1 MLLTKKKLTR
11 LFSFSLVCS
20 SFITP
25 VLANDVYWYGYSW
38 GGMFGAC
45 SAYKYNQMS
54 KIDAKLHVESF
65 LSIGKDNIN
74 DRELY
79 RQLKK
84 LQTESPFIDD
94 CKSLISYWSSKNRSG
109 QMLLKLS

>member
-1 MLLTKKKLTR
+1 MYKMFLTKNKIAR
-11 LFSFSLVCS
+11 LFPFSLVS
-20 SFITP
+20 SLFITP

-54 KIDAKLHVESF
+54 KKDAKLNVKSF
-65 LSIGKDNIN
+65 LSIGKENIN

-79 RQLKK
+79 KQLKN
-84 LQTESPFIDD
+84 LQKESPFIDD
-94 CKSLISYWSSKNRSG
+94 CKSLISY
-109 QMLLKLS
+109 

>member
-1 MLLTKKKLTR
+1 MCSLFLAKKKITR
-11 LFSFSLVCS
+11 LFLFSLVSS

-45 SAYKYNQMS
+45 SAYKYNQIS
-54 KIDAKLHVESF
+54 KNDAKFIVKSF
-65 LSIGKDNIN
+65 LSIGKENIN

-79 RQLKK
+79 TRLKN

-94 CKSLISYWSSKNRSG
+94 CKSLISY
-109 QMLLKLS
+109 

>member
-1 MLLTKKKLTR
+1 MYKIFLTKTKITR
-11 LFSFSLVCS
+11 LFLFTLVSS

-45 SAYKYNQMS
+45 TAYKFNQMS
-54 KIDAKLHVESF
+54 KKDAKLNVKSF
-65 LSIGKDNIN
+65 LSIGKEKIN

-79 RQLKK
+79 TQLKN

-94 CKSLISYWSSKNRSG
+94 CRSLISY
-109 QMLLKLS
+109 

>member
-1 MLLTKKKLTR
+1 MCSLFLAKKKITR
-11 LFSFSLVCS
+11 LFLFSLVS
-20 SFITP
+20 SSLITP
-25 VLANDVYWYGYSW
+25 VLANDAYWYGYSW

-54 KIDAKLHVESF
+54 KNDAKLNVKNF
-65 LSIGKDNIN
+65 LSIGKENIN

-79 RQLKK
+79 TQLKN

-94 CKSLISYWSSKNRSG
+94 CKSLISY
-109 QMLLKLS
+109 

>member
-1 MLLTKKKLTR
+1 MYKIFLTKTKITR
-11 LFSFSLVCS
+11 LFLFTLVSS

-45 SAYKYNQMS
+45 TAYKFNQMS
-54 KIDAKLHVESF
+54 KKDAKLNVKSF
-65 LSIGKDNIN
+65 LSIGKEKIN

-79 RQLKK
+79 TQLKN

-94 CKSLISYWSSKNRSG
+94 CKSLISY
-109 QMLLKLS
+109 

>member
-1 MLLTKKKLTR
+1 MFFTKIKITR
-11 LFSFSLVCS
+11 LFLFPLVSS

-45 SAYKYNQMS
+45 IAYKFNQIS
-54 KIDAKLHVESF
+54 QKDAKLNVKTF
-65 LSIGKDNIN
+65 LSLGKENIN

-79 RQLKK
+79 TQLKN

-94 CKSLISYWSSKNRSG
+94 CKSLISY
-109 QMLLKLS
+109 

>member
-1 MLLTKKKLTR
+1 MCSLFLAKKKITR
-11 LFSFSLVCS
+11 LFLFSLVS
-20 SFITP
+20 SSLITP
-25 VLANDVYWYGYSW
+25 VLANDAYWYGYSW

-54 KIDAKLHVESF
+54 KKDAKLNVKSF
-65 LSIGKDNIN
+65 LRIGKDNIN

-79 RQLKK
+79 TQLKN

-94 CKSLISYWSSKNRSG
+94 CKSLISY
-109 QMLLKLS
+109 

>member
-1 MLLTKKKLTR
+1 MNR
-11 LFSFSLVCS
+11 LFLFSLVSS

-25 VLANDVYWYGYSW
+25 VFASDVYWYGYSW

-45 SAYKYNQMS
+45 TAYKYNQMS
-54 KIDAKLHVESF
+54 NKDAKFFVKSF
-65 LSIGKDNIN
+65 LNIGKGKIN

-79 RQLKK
+79 KKLKN

-94 CKSLISYWSSKNRSG
+94 CKSLISY
-109 QMLLKLS
+109 

>member
-1 MLLTKKKLTR
+1 MYFLLKKKLTR
-11 LFSFSLVCS
+11 LFLFSLVSS

-45 SAYKYNQMS
+45 SAYKFNQMS
-54 KIDAKLHVESF
+54 KKDAKLIVKSF
-65 LSIGKDNIN
+65 LSIGKENIN

-79 RQLKK
+79 KELKN

-94 CKSLISYWSSKNRSG
+94 CKNLISY
-109 QMLLKLS
+109 